1 MAFPKLSTSRED
13 IINTKVL
20 QAYTNP
26 DFLAEQ
32 ILPVLQVTEESG
44 KLAGLG
50 NEHLRVYTSKRS
62 LNDEGQHRMEFT
74 YTSDD
79 SYAIDYYDLE
89 IYAAQRLQDQVQAP
103 FDVRRDAGIVLRQ
116 ALMLEREV
124 ALATALA
131 STSIVSNNT
140 TLSGTAQWNDF
151 NNSDPAAVI
160 ETGRDS
166 VQSKIGKEANSM
178 IIQRGVLN
186 KLKYHPLI
194 TNYFKGIATI
204 SQSMVI
210 SAIKELFELENVY
223 VAKPIYISS
232 KEGQTETKASVW
244 GKHVV
249 LFYKPS
255 SPSLF
260 EPSFGY
266 QIKKI
271 GTDMRLSYRR
281 SENDT
286 GDMIKL
292 ETAYQDKILDAN
304 CAYLIKNAIA

>member
-1 MAFPKLSTSRED
+1 MAFPKLSTSRVD
-13 IINTKVL
+13 TINTRVL
-20 QAYTNP
+20 QAYTN
-26 DFLAEQ
+26 DEFVADKV
-32 ILPVLQVTEESG
+32 LPVLPVTEESG
-44 KLAGLG
+44 KLAGIG

-62 LNDEGQHRMEFT
+62 LNDEGQHRMEFS

-79 SYAIDYYDLE
+79 TYAIDYYDLE
-89 IYAAQRLQDQVQAP
+89 IYAAQRLQDQVQSP

-116 ALMLEREV
+116 ALMLEREM

-131 STSIVSNNT
+131 STSIMSNNA

-151 NNSDPAAVI
+151 NNSDPAANI

-166 VQSKIGKEANSM
+166 VQSKCGKEANSA
-178 IIQRGVLN
+178 IIPRSVLN

-194 TNYFKGIATI
+194 TNYYKGISTI
-204 SQSMVI
+204 SGSMVL
-210 SAIKELFELENVY
+210 AAVRDLFEIENIFVP
-223 VAKPIYISS
+223 KPIYVSS

-249 LFYKPS
+249 LFYKPAA
-255 SPSLF
+255 PSLF
-260 EPSFGY
+260 QPSFGY
-266 QIKKI
+266 QIKLQ
-271 GTDMRLSYRR
+271 GQDMRLSYRR

-292 ETAYQDKILDAN
+292 ETAYQDKILDTN
-304 CAYLIKNAIA
+304 CGYLIKNVIA